1 MLEMLREMGWKVAEV
16 EDLSVAVAVVRA
28 LDLVIIRTDADEDEV
43 NEAAEWLLL
52 DPAPSA

>member
-28 LDLVIIRTDADEDEV
+28 LDLILVRSGVSEAEV
-43 NEAAEWLLL
+43 AEATEGLIL